1 MSSQTHPENNPLHQY
16 GQGSS
21 DVQHSRDRA
30 LTEREFELL
39 LEGARQLK
47 GNRYYYDPDPELIM
61 YVLGRLGLRRG
72 ELVHLQEDWID
83 WREQEIRIP
92 AFEPC
97 LKGEDGYRCGMCR
110 DLAKQRVDHN
120 DGLEF
125 DQALDWMWAPKS
137 EAGVRD
143 VYFGHDVRAQMYLE
157 RYFEPDDVDEFVV
170 SGASVSRRVKDSA
183 DLADELEPEDVHPHG
198 LRSTAATHM
207 AARPGTTIYSLLT
220 YFGWKKL
227 STAEFYLARSS
238 KATARQLDTG
248 IPR

>member
-1 MSSQTHPENNPLHQY
+1 MSTQSSPSTNPLHQY
-16 GQGSS
+16 GHGSN

-30 LTEREFELL
+30 LTDREFELL

-47 GNRYYYDPDPELIM
+47 GNRYYYDPDPELVM
-61 YVLGRLGLRRG
+61 YALGRLGLRRG

-92 AFEPC
+92 SYEPC

-110 DLAKQRVDHN
+110 DLAKQRVEYN

-125 DQALDWMWAPKS
+125 DEALQWMWAPKT
-137 EAGVRD
+137 EAGARD
-143 VYFGHDVRAQMYLE
+143 IYFGHDVRAQMYLE
-157 RYFEPDDVDEFVV
+157 RYFAPDDVDQFAV
-170 SGASVSRRVKDSA
+170 SGASVSRRVKDA
-183 DLADELEPEDVHPHG
+183 AANTIEINPEDVHPHG
-198 LRSTAATHM
+198 LRSTAATYM
-207 AARPGTTIYSLLT
+207 AARPGTTIYSLLN
-220 YFGWKKL
+220 YFGWVKL
-227 STAEFYLARSS
+227 STAERYLARSS